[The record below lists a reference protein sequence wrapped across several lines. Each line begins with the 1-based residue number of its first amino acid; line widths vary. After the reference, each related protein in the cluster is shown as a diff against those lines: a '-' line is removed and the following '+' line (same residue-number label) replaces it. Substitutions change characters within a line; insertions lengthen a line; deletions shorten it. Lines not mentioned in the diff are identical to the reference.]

1 MLCRQ
6 IAAAK
11 EAAER
16 TGDSGDRLV
25 EFGRHRAM
33 TRRALYEST
42 AKEHVSFMHSF
53 VLPKKNVQPGSAM
66 RDLQLYAQRREAEG
80 ESPRR
85 WLTYAA

>member
-33 TRRALYEST
+33 TCRALHESAT
-42 AKEHVSFMHSF
+42 KKHVSFVHSF
-53 VLPKKNVQPGSAM
+53 VLAKTNVQ
-66 RDLQLYAQRREAEG
+66 LYVQRHEAEG
-80 ESPRR
+80 ESPQR
-85 WLTYAA
+85 WLTYAAWS